1 MAVPESAHMALAVA
15 IRLLGAPSVEVNG
28 TPAAGPRGRKS
39 WAVLALLALS
49 RRPRSRREVADL
61 IFASAEDPLAALRW
75 TLAEI
80 RRAVGREDLLRGD
93 PLRLDTGED
102 VTMDVL
108 ALDGA
113 SPDALTVAETG
124 GELLP
129 GWDFPDSPA
138 LETWLMVARRHARAR
153 AEAVLRDAAM
163 RYLAGGDIATA
174 VRLAARAVELNP
186 LDDALQELLIRSLAR
201 GGDGAAAHE
210 QLARFE
216 RQLIEELG
224 TRPSP
229 AVRAAANDGPARI
242 DGRLSSAAAA
252 ALVAAGRAA
261 IDAGAL
267 DAGIQ
272 TVRRVVALTRDP
284 SCRAAA
290 LLVLGSALVHGLR
303 GHDEEGAVLLHEAV
317 QLARRTGDA
326 LTAVSALRE
335 LAYIDVQAGRAATV
349 EARLREAAALAGQ
362 SRQLRCGIAGIEGMN
377 RSDRGD
383 QAAALVA
390 FDASIEDAMSVGDMR
405 QVAWS
410 GALRGRS
417 LLLVGD
423 LDAARAAFEDSI
435 TTCRSTGWQAF
446 LPFPL
451 TMRAE
456 TALAAGEPLERS
468 DHILQE
474 AFALACEL
482 TDPCWEALAC
492 SGLAR
497 VCDRRGQADEAWSRG
512 TDAQQRCVRH
522 PDRYVWVEAWV
533 LLAVIRIAQRCHREP
548 EATAWTS
555 VFEALCERTEQP
567 HMAALLAR

>member
-15 IRLLGAPSVEVNG
+15 IRLLGAPSGEVNG

-80 RRAVGREDLLRGD
+80 RRAVGREALLRG
-93 PLRLDTGED
+93 
-102 VTMDVL
+102 
-108 ALDGA
+108 
-113 SPDALTVAETG
+113 
-124 GELLP
+124 
-129 GWDFPDSPA
+129 
-138 LETWLMVARRHARAR
+138 
-153 AEAVLRDAAM
+153 AAM

-303 GHDEEGAVLLHEAV
+303 GHDEEV

-435 TTCRSTGWQAF
+435 TTCRSTAWQAF

-451 TMRAE
+451 TM
-456 TALAAGEPLERS
+456 EPRPRWPP
-468 DHILQE
+468 
-474 AFALACEL
+474 ANR
-482 TDPCWEALAC
+482 W
-492 SGLAR
+492 
-497 VCDRRGQADEAWSRG
+497 RGR
-512 TDAQQRCVRH
+512 T
-522 PDRYVWVEAWV
+522 
-533 LLAVIRIAQRCHREP
+533 
-548 EATAWTS
+548 TS
-555 VFEALCERTEQP
+555 
-567 HMAALLAR
+567 